1 MDGYKAHFSRR
12 TLAFAGARSI
22 LFYAIPAHT
31 SHFLRTLDVSVFQH
45 FKRELDNEIDC
56 IQKQHHIMVDKSNI
70 VSVAS
75 SAL

>member
-1 MDGYKAHFSRR
+1 
-12 TLAFAGARSI
+12 
-22 LFYAIPAHT
+22 
-31 SHFLRTLDVSVFQH
+31 LDVSVFQH